1 MGKFAIDNPHMELGC
16 RYCGSLAFRSSSSA
30 YFGLFLHTN
39 ETTNLPRRFRFSR
52 FLGPYPISLQLAGQ
66 AFAQRLFLPVRPHVD
81 MATARAA
88 LGTHNLAGKA
98 RHLGIVRVLRHVDQA
113 LVAAGIVEAGG
124 DEALHPKMPHVA

>member
-88 LGTHNLAGKA
+88 LGTHNLAESSAPRYRPGTSTRRSGPGGG
-98 RHLGIVRVLRHVDQA
+98 RHR
-113 LVAAGIVEAGG
+113 
-124 DEALHPKMPHVA
+124 